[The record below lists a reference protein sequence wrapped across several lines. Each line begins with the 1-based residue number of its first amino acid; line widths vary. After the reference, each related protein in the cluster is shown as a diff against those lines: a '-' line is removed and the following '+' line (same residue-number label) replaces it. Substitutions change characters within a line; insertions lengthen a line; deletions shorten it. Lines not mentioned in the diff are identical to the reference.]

1 MSEKDVTRDGYGR
14 RINYLRLSVTDRC
27 NLRCRYC
34 MPEGGVPMLRH
45 QDILSFEELR
55 EVVDAAASLGVTKV
69 RLTGGEPLVRRGI
82 VDLVRMLAG
91 VPGVREVA
99 MTTNGTLLSPLAAD
113 LRAAGLSRVNLSL
126 DTLDPARYARI
137 TRGGRLEDAL
147 AGLHAALDAGFSGDK
162 GGAGEGGAGKGGA
175 GKFTPGE
182 GTPGVKVNCVL
193 VGGFND
199 DEVARVAGL
208 ARDLPIDVRFIELM
222 PLGPSANWPQA
233 RFVPAERVL
242 EAVPD
247 AVPVGASAAIPL
259 SGATVP
265 DRDIPDAYGGLS
277 GATVPDRE
285 TPDAYGGLSGA
296 TVPER
301 DDPDAYRGLS
311 GATVPDRETPDAYG
325 GLSGMEVPD
334 RETPDAYRGLSV
346 PDVPRAV
353 PPPDPGVAELYQV
366 PGWAGRI
373 GLIRPMGHRFCS
385 QCNRIRVTSDG
396 MLKPCL
402 HSAAEIPL
410 RGLHGE
416 ALVDAIRRGIEAKP
430 EGHHMDASDSS
441 REGSQSARGMN
452 EIGG

>member
-265 DRDIPDAYGGLS
+265 DRD
-277 GATVPDRE
+277 
-285 TPDAYGGLSGA
+285 
-296 TVPER
+296 
-301 DDPDAYRGLS
+301 DPDAYRGLS